1 MRRFAPQLFAQLCCI
16 SLLLLFVCDSHGQLR
31 RRLTAQQQIQNR
43 EWDLENLR
51 RQARVQR
58 NAPAKSPDQVSLKN
72 DFRQIQI
79 TNNSLMTRVFEH
91 QKISNKEIRSSLSE
105 IKKLAER
112 LRTNLGLPITQPTA
126 ETDVAL
132 TAGLRQLDQA
142 LMSFVDNPLFQQP
155 RVYDFE
161 MASRAAGDLN
171 EVMRL
176 ADLLR
181 KLTKDE

>member
-1 MRRFAPQLFAQLCCI
+1 
-16 SLLLLFVCDSHGQLR
+16 
-31 RRLTAQQQIQNR
+31 
-43 EWDLENLR
+43 
-51 RQARVQR
+51 
-58 NAPAKSPDQVSLKN
+58 
-72 DFRQIQI
+72 
-79 TNNSLMTRVFEH
+79 
-91 QKISNKEIRSSLSE
+91 
-105 IKKLAER
+105 
-112 LRTNLGLPITQPTA
+112 
-126 ETDVAL
+126 
-132 TAGLRQLDQA
+132 LRQLDQA

>member
-1 MRRFAPQLFAQLCCI
+1 
-16 SLLLLFVCDSHGQLR
+16 
-31 RRLTAQQQIQNR
+31 
-43 EWDLENLR
+43 
-51 RQARVQR
+51 
-58 NAPAKSPDQVSLKN
+58 
-72 DFRQIQI
+72 
-79 TNNSLMTRVFEH
+79 
-91 QKISNKEIRSSLSE
+91 LSE